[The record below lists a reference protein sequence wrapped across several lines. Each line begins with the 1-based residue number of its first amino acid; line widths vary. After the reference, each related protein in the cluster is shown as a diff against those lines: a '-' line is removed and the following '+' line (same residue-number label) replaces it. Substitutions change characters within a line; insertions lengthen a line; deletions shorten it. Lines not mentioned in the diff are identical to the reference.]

1 MTCRLARKIQD
12 EKRLICAIEEVPRD
26 AGGDITLPR
35 AGADFHLT
43 YEEPLAL
50 SANKISSAVPG
61 KTRSAAGPRMP
72 FRRQASGAARMLALY
87 GAPQHSRSRA

>member
-50 SANKISSAVPG
+50 SANKICTAVPG
-61 KTRSAAGPRMP
+61 KTRSAPVRECLFVDKLQELPGC
-72 FRRQASGAARMLALY
+72 
-87 GAPQHSRSRA
+87 